1 MWGRQYNFKVFLTT
15 FLVSLLVC
23 VTFLS
28 TFTWFSDNT
37 TINLTINPASLST
50 QSSVTEELSPEDLV
64 PGNTFTKTL
73 NVNFTA
79 GFDLYFRTYVVSKM
93 NTNGGVREDLIR
105 LTSVESAKKVNDNKF
120 YYQDSSNMDE
130 NNLTKVSASQ
140 TAQVVSLTYVFEVDS
155 SVSSALFSGLESTA
169 NKTTLTFIIEYCQ
182 VEAASEWIPANAG
195 L

>member
-64 PGNTFTKTL
+64 PGNVFTKTL
-73 NVNFTA
+73 NINFTV

-93 NTNGGVREDLIR
+93 NTNGGIREDLIR
-105 LTSVESAKKVNDNKF
+105 LTSVESAKKANDNKF

-140 TAQVVSLTYVFEVDS
+140 TAQVVSLTYVFEVSS